1 MKWKYK
7 NVKLLE
13 EQEIGK
19 GEPLQLPHYWHM
31 LCYSSYNKLNKSVIK
46 YIAWTRSTQVQ
57 KQRQKQKE
65 ENLAPHEFQRNVDYG
80 YCIFI
85 EGWTFLG
92 LCWKCD

>member
-1 MKWKYK
+1 MKWNHK

-19 GEPLQLPHYWHM
+19 GEQLQLHYWHI

-57 KQRQKQKE
+57 RQTQKQKE
-65 ENLAPHEFQRNVDYG
+65 ENLAPHELQRIVNYG
-80 YCIFI
+80 
-85 EGWTFLG
+85 
-92 LCWKCD
+92 